1 MRFLGKN
8 FAWSAKLKHG
18 RDSTPFK
25 GIRQLKNLSTIKT
38 VFLAYSL
45 LIVLTFKISWF
56 ICSIIAFLIFL
67 PVILILR
74 CKDNGNQIT
83 QHEVKIEEDNDVAF
97 DVEIPSCNRDN
108 QIVIIYFFRNRLI
121 FSASSDFQSHKKPE
135 QDNNDLVCN
144 LADRLN

>member
-1 MRFLGKN
+1 MVCLIIVLGLTAEFLHSDFIIN
-8 FAWSAKLKHG
+8 HG

-38 VFLAYSL
+38 IFLAYSL

-56 ICSIIAFLIFL
+56 ICSIIAFLMFL

-74 CKDNGNQIT
+74 CKDNGTQIT
-83 QHEVKIEEDNDVAF
+83 EHEVKIEEDNDVAV

-108 QIVIIYFFRNRLI
+108 QIVPTNKIEVDPM
-121 FSASSDFQSHKKPE
+121 SAYKETKSEQTEKKS
-135 QDNNDLVCN
+135 
-144 LADRLN
+144 